1 VRDELESAR
10 LRLRRWRPEDRET
23 LLRWHNNPDRMRHM
37 HELSLNDGKLD
48 LDLLLHVGDR

>member
-1 VRDELESAR
+1 VHDELESAR
-10 LRLRRWRPEDRET
+10 LRLRRWRPEDLET